1 MGQGRSKAIEFT
13 VDASVCVR
21 WLVPGEEHEANAV
34 KLRDDYV
41 DGRVELYAPRL
52 LTFEVLNVLWKT
64 AERKHVSTQD
74 AISLCRMFAKMAPT
88 AVDLGERD
96 LEEALQIA
104 IADHITLYDASY
116 IATATKTK
124 STMITADNDLYSI
137 AKKHSQVLSLKDY

>member
-1 MGQGRSKAIEFT
+1 MDQGRSKAIGFT

-21 WLVPGEEHEANAV
+21 WLVPGEEHETNAI
-34 KLRDDYV
+34 KLRDDYA

-52 LTFEVLNVLWKT
+52 LTFEVLNTIWKT
-64 AERKHVSTQD
+64 VERKHLSAQNAV
-74 AISLCRMFAKMAPT
+74 SLCRMFAKMAP
-88 AVDLGERD
+88 AAIDLDERD

-124 STMITADNDLYSI
+124 STLITADRDLHNTAQRYS
-137 AKKHSQVLSLKDY
+137 QTLSLKDY